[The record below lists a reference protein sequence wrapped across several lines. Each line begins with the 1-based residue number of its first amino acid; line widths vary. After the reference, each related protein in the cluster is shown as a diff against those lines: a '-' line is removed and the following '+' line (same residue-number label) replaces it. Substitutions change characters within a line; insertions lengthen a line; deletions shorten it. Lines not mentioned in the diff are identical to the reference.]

1 MNQNRNTEKR
11 FYSLIISIL
20 KITYNDIEV
29 ATNVPYCRYTAYYTA
44 VQKWVYQT
52 EDYLLISS
60 GRKLTV
66 MVRIYLG
73 QSKVAFNK

>member
-1 MNQNRNTEKR
+1 M
-11 FYSLIISIL
+11 
-20 KITYNDIEV
+20 
-29 ATNVPYCRYTAYYTA
+29 
-44 VQKWVYQT
+44 VQKSVYQT

>member
-1 MNQNRNTEKR
+1 M
-11 FYSLIISIL
+11 
-20 KITYNDIEV
+20 
-29 ATNVPYCRYTAYYTA
+29 
-44 VQKWVYQT
+44 VQKWSYQT